1 MKKFMVIYHM
11 PDELM
16 AWTGGSTPEE
26 REKGMQEWMV
36 WAEKCGDKLVDF
48 GTPLMGGKKLSQ
60 NGNNQDSTRLNL
72 ELAGRIDSI
81 NYSDN
86 DESFTHNQLIFYSEN
101 IYCFEEMFYT
111 VQYEWSQ

>member
-1 MKKFMVIYHM
+1 MVIYHM

-60 NGNNQDSTRLNL
+60 NGNNQDSTRQVCGYSIL
-72 ELAGRIDSI
+72 EAESMDEAKALLKGHPHLAWNEACEIEVH
-81 NYSDN
+81 
-86 DESFTHNQLIFYSEN
+86 ES
-101 IYCFEEMFYT
+101 MPPPGM
-111 VQYEWSQ
+111 